1 MKANNQ
7 IKVYSTPSQVSKEI
21 EPIVICT
28 PLTNQ
33 TIEVSI
39 WTIPFV
45 VS

>member
-21 EPIVICT
+21 QPKAICT
-28 PLTNQ
+28 PPTNQ
-33 TIEVSI
+33 TMEASI